1 MALPSCILTESCAS
15 SCRLD
20 SPTASPTSFDCRHR
34 AHRSPVAPAAIPRQL
49 APRDRRLRS
58 LRAVRRLR
66 RMLQGRFSGTSGH
79 VTWRGGMWIPSPQA
93 PPRKH
98 PAGRYLADRSGTTVA
113 FPNLEG
119 FAETGWNVH
128 FNEEKKGNLI
138 SLKTT
143 GCVTELFVLS
153 ISVLFFLITESG
165 LPRAD
170 ERKRTW
176 RCLIL
181 RICLS
186 SKLFSEQ
193 MNHCNYTCKEL
204 ANKFYT

>member
-1 MALPSCILTESCAS
+1 MALPSCILTESCTS

-20 SPTASPTSFDCRHR
+20 SPTTSPTSFDCRHR

-66 RMLQGRFSGTSGH
+66 RMLQGGFSGTSGH
-79 VTWRGGMWIPSPQA
+79 VTRRGGMWIPSPQA

-98 PAGRYLADRSGTTVA
+98 PAGRYLADRSGTAVA

-119 FAETGWNVH
+119 FAEKDWNVH
-128 FNEEKKGNLI
+128 LTKKRKETSHFIENYGRRHRTVCI
-138 SLKTT
+138 IHF
-143 GCVTELFVLS
+143 GF
-153 ISVLFFLITESG
+153 IFLITESG